1 MSKYKLIPND
11 DTKSDG
17 PAVRTGFTGERGRG
31 GPGGGGGGLLSTN
44 TEEELIQLKLK
55 IVLSFSSHLN
65 NNYSK
70 VVLRRFSLGRL
81 EGRRKEKDKHF
92 SLRSDDLGKPSVVL
106 LQHKSHPADVKSNVR
121 KQKIIY
127 TKNFQP
133 ATRGG

>member
-17 PAVRTGFTGERGRG
+17 PGVRTGFTGERGRG
-31 GPGGGGGGLLSTN
+31 GVGGGGVGLLSTN

-81 EGRRKEKDKHF
+81 EGTREEKDKHL
-92 SLRSDDLGKPSVVL
+92 SLR
-106 LQHKSHPADVKSNVR
+106 
-121 KQKIIY
+121 
-127 TKNFQP
+127 
-133 ATRGG
+133 

>member
-17 PAVRTGFTGERGRG
+17 PAVRTGFTGERGGR
-31 GPGGGGGGLLSTN
+31 GGGGGGLLSTN

-81 EGRRKEKDKHF
+81 EGIREEKDKHLI
-92 SLRSDDLGKPSVVL
+92 LR
-106 LQHKSHPADVKSNVR
+106 
-121 KQKIIY
+121 
-127 TKNFQP
+127 
-133 ATRGG
+133 

>member
-1 MSKYKLIPND
+1 MFVQKHMLQFQVLNDLFLENWSKINVIKWQVSKYKLIPND

-17 PAVRTGFTGERGRG
+17 PGVRTGFTGERGR
-31 GPGGGGGGLLSTN
+31 GGGGLLSTN

-81 EGRRKEKDKHF
+81 EGTWEEKDKHL
-92 SLRSDDLGKPSVVL
+92 SLR
-106 LQHKSHPADVKSNVR
+106 
-121 KQKIIY
+121 
-127 TKNFQP
+127 
-133 ATRGG
+133 